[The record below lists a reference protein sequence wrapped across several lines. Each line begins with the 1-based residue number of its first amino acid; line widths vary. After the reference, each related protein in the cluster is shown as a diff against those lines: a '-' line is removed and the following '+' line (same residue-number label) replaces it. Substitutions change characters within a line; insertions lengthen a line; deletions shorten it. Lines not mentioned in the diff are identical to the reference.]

1 MPTPNQKH
9 KTLGDDMSDRAD
21 GIRIYLR
28 CEVCGAP
35 VKIGVERDATAPLA
49 CGECGHA
56 IVPREAEP
64 RPRLVA
70 GVRS

>member
-1 MPTPNQKH
+1 MA
-9 KTLGDDMSDRAD
+9 DRAE

-28 CEVCGAP
+28 CAVCGAP

-56 IVPREAEP
+56 IVPYEP
-64 RPRLVA
+64 QLRLVA